1 MLPMR
6 SRYFNLFP
14 IIPNYYCDVSDDD
27 DDDYVGR
34 GG

>member
-14 IIPNYYCDVSDDD
+14 IIPNYYCDGSDD